1 MLSKCTKYLHTCQPK
16 LPYSHFF
23 TAQWNCWI
31 FHYLRHRQRVGA
43 AAAEIAA
50 SREKKKHARQK
61 QQKMW
66 YQKKLKPKPKT
77 KTHNKSR
84 EIVNEKVNKN
94 LKRFGQDRAPI
105 SHIQR
110 ARERWLS
117 IYPYTVYSMKYVCVC
132 VCSTSFAVVVSLSSS
147 LLTLTKIADRGQ
159 TAWAQVKYLAIANDQ
174 SNLP

>member
-1 MLSKCTKYLHTCQPK
+1 MLSKCTKYLHACQPI
-16 LPYSHFF
+16 LPYSHCF

-50 SREKKKHARQK
+50 SREKKNMPDRNNK
-61 QQKMW
+61 KMW

-110 ARERWLS
+110 AREGERWLS
-117 IYPYTVYSMKYVCVC
+117 IYTVYSMKYVCVC
-132 VCSTSFAVVVSLSSS
+132 VCSTSFAVVVSVFVSDS
-147 LLTLTKIADRGQ
+147 D
-159 TAWAQVKYLAIANDQ
+159 
-174 SNLP
+174 